1 MFDCIIN
8 NFVVHDIC
16 NPSYYNLLL
25 LTLSITC
32 FNYNINAR
40 NTCTCDSKRTCNW
53 KKPSYENIAEYKL
66 HLDEK
71 CISIKLSN
79 NTYCC
84 DDVHCKSIQH
94 CQDIDYNYNYL
105 CSSIINY
112 CLESSVLAIP
122 VVMSGNGD
130 IPGWTEQLTLS
141 L

>member
-1 MFDCIIN
+1 M
-8 NFVVHDIC
+8 
-16 NPSYYNLLL
+16 
-25 LTLSITC
+25 
-32 FNYNINAR
+32 
-40 NTCTCDSKRTCNW
+40 
-53 KKPSYENIAEYKL
+53 
-66 HLDEK
+66 DEK
-71 CISIKLSN
+71 FISIKLSN

-122 VVMSGNGD
+122 VVRSGNGD

-141 L
+141 LRNYFGSSRNLNMLFSTMCWLFCYCFLIILDTTVHHNILNESEDM